1 MSGNVIR
8 HDVVKISWDVERA
21 PFDGMLAQ
29 MDKLRGGVSRLR
41 GTRPGGEPAPAALK
55 PATAEW
61 AAPSLPLQQTARL
74 YDALTAK
81 HQRWQR
87 DGYVLSYIG
96 RNIFPQAQ
104 IKSFSCRYTHRI
116 AGGCEFSLTLQE
128 VRVASTIFS
137 VGLGYSGNRRIG
149 FVNGDTTTSIIN
161 LSPKQNRFHTLMAGE
176 TLYFIANQF
185 RGRGVTVQS
194 LQMLNRARAVFLPGY
209 QGDFERLKPNA
220 KLLLGVW

>member
-1 MSGNVIR
+1 MALLGDLYVFVI
-8 HDVVKISWDVERA
+8 DEEMDSPVNISTHPVER
-21 PFDGMLAQ
+21 
-29 MDKLRGGVSRLR
+29 
-41 GTRPGGEPAPAALK
+41 GTQLTDHVQAAPATLVINGELFGEES
-55 PATAEW
+55 AE
-61 AAPSLPLQQTARL
+61 QIR
-74 YDALTAK
+74 
-81 HQRWQR
+81 RWQR